1 MAEPATVP
9 SERGSAPT
17 RRGFSLFGPLFY
29 YDLVRQARRGRGTL
43 LRCAYVLALGVAL
56 RFAYSERFPLYNVLD
71 EFRQSAIPLSPGEL
85 SSLVQRF
92 VYALLSVQTGV
103 VFLVTPAYVA
113 GAIAEERERRTL
125 SLLLTTHLS
134 DREIVLG
141 KLASRLVQLFGLLLA
156 GLPLMALM
164 QIWGGVDFF
173 ALLAA
178 FLVTAL
184 NVASVGA
191 VSVLCSCVTRT
202 VFRALLASYA
212 AAAVTFAELY
222 ELNLTPTEVFA
233 LLTHGSPV
241 PWLDLS
247 LTFSAAVILIP
258 AWAAVLT
265 LRGDR
270 EASRDDT
277 RGGTL
282 SPPRRL
288 PATVAATGKGAGPAA
303 PVPAYQLA
311 PIGDRPLLWKEMNGL
326 LQQGPIQDFER
337 MLRGRPLHA
346 PLVVAGIVVL
356 GHLVFPTKVLNQTL
370 ADAYLS
376 LAVLFA
382 GISWCGVAGFRAAAS
397 VSRERDAR
405 TLDGLLT
412 LPVTPAAILGAKWLG
427 ALLYGRG
434 FGYFLAMA
442 LAVGLAL
449 GVLHPMGA
457 ALVVAALLA
466 HLVFFTSAGIWL
478 SVGGRSTVQARVF
491 MAVILLVGLGGGLR
505 HLLSHDPSVVT
516 AQTRDPD
523 RPPWRMLVA
532 ECGAN
537 APGAWTLLTFAPRQV
552 DESHR
557 SADPLLPARLKVAV
571 GGSTAFALAAGLLSL
586 SAYWRFRTDVA
597 R

>member
-1 MAEPATVP
+1 LTGGNV
-9 SERGSAPT
+9 
-17 RRGFSLFGPLFY
+17 LGPLFY

-43 LRCAYVLALGVAL
+43 LRCAYVLALAVAL
-56 RFAYSERFPLYNVLD
+56 RLAYAERFPLYNVLD
-71 EFRQSAIPLSPGEL
+71 EFRQSATPLSPGEL

-141 KLASRLVQLFGLLLA
+141 KLASRLVQLFGLVLA

-212 AAAVTFAELY
+212 AAAVTFVELH
-222 ELNLTPTEVFA
+222 ELNLTPTAVFA

-241 PWLDLS
+241 RWLELS

-265 LRGDR
+265 LRSDR
-270 EASRDDT
+270 EASRDEI

-288 PATVAATGKGAGPAA
+288 PATVAATGKGIGPAA
-303 PVPAYQLA
+303 VPAYQLA

-337 MLRGRPLHA
+337 MLRGRRRQTL
-346 PLVVAGIVVL
+346 LVVAGIVVL
-356 GHLVFPTKVLNQTL
+356 GHLVFPTRVLNQTL

-376 LAVLFA
+376 LALLFA

-449 GVLHPMGA
+449 GVLHPMGV
-457 ALVVAALLA
+457 ALVVAALVA

-505 HLLSHDPSVVT
+505 HLLSHDPSLVT
-516 AQTRDPD
+516 ATTPDPD

-537 APGAWTLLTFAPRQV
+537 APGAWTLLAFAPRQV
-552 DESHR
+552 DESR
-557 SADPLLPARLKVAV
+557 RNADPLMPARLKVAL